1 MRKLRY
7 GLLTL
12 GLGVLTL
19 AACSQAAQ
27 STSTPQESSTS
38 SSTQSTSTQ
47 VEEKI
52 GLSSETYAFEKEY
65 FYEDYNKRSLDDVTR
80 QGIKTFNSK
89 DDIVFDAITYEE
101 LVDIFESEGNYLIL
115 FGGSWCHNTR
125 AAVPF
130 INQYAKEYDIDTIYN
145 FDFYLDGT
153 NSNTHVRN
161 TNQTDPTRVT
171 PGVEYN
177 YLYGELVTK
186 YLTNL
191 TDYVEYKTGTPSSLT
206 YTNNENINV
215 NVAKVQVPFLF
226 LYNKDN
232 AVSHSEGT
240 GTPNEAGKYPIVY
253 GFEEMIDLDE
263 NGVYLYD
270 RNVAKENRTYYT
282 NEYKAR
288 LKGIFD
294 FISTNNITLSKY
306 TDVDYIKTVYNGKS
320 NTEIFTSNDKVNI
333 KPVTYRQLTWLL
345 EHEGDS
351 VILLGGTWCPN
362 TQATIK
368 LTNDYAVK
376 NNVIVYNFDT
386 KLDSGLA
393 KKYWNYAND
402 LHIRDTSNSFVR
414 LYTDLIEKYLTN
426 IVTLYDVNAPES
438 YKSISYTNSDGNVVK
453 VKKLQVPYLLSYN
466 KDHKDSDGD
475 IAPITAYFEKMLTLN
490 SAQEDY
496 VYSEANYAAAKAGT
510 FNVIKSFLK
519 SINKESKEI

>member
-1 MRKLRY
+1 MKILKY

-12 GLGVLTL
+12 GLGVLALT
-19 AACSQAAQ
+19 ACSGEKTPA
-27 STSTPQESSTS
+27 STGGANQPPTAGQ
-38 SSTQSTSTQ
+38 
-47 VEEKI
+47 EEKI

-65 FYEDYNKRSLDDVTR
+65 FFEDYNKKSLEDETR
-80 QGIKTFNSK
+80 QGIKTFENK

-130 INQYAKEYDIDTIYN
+130 INQYAKEYNIDTIYN

-153 NSNTHVRN
+153 NSNTHIRN
-161 TNQTDPTRVT
+161 TNQSDPTRVT

-177 YLYGELVTK
+177 YLYGELVSK

-191 TDYVEYKTGTPSSLT
+191 TDFVEYKTGSSSSLT
-206 YTNNENINV
+206 YTNNESSAV

-232 AVSHSEGT
+232 TVNHAEGA
-240 GTPNEAGKYPIVY
+240 GTPNEDGTYPIVY
-253 GFEEMIDLDE
+253 GFEEMIDLDDK
-263 NGVYLYD
+263 GVYSYR
-270 RNVAKENRTYYT
+270 RNVAKEDRTYYT
-282 NEYKAR
+282 DQYKTR
-288 LKGIFD
+288 LKVIFD
-294 FISTNNITLSKY
+294 FIKDNNVKLTTYSDGNYFRNI
-306 TDVDYIKTVYNGKS
+306 YNEKS
-320 NTEIFTSNDKVNI
+320 NSEIFKENDKVNI
-333 KPVTYRQLTWLL
+333 KPITYRQLIWLL

-351 VILLGGTWCPN
+351 VILFGGSWCPN

-376 NNVIVYNFDT
+376 NNVVVYNFDT

-393 KKYWNYAND
+393 KKYWNYSKD

-426 IVTLYDVNAPES
+426 IVTLYDVNASES
-438 YKSISYTNSDGNVVK
+438 YKSISYTDASGNVVK

-466 KDHKDSDGD
+466 KDNKDSDGE

-496 VYSEANYAAAKAGT
+496 VYKTDNYKAAKEGT
-510 FNVIKSFLK
+510 FNVISTFLK
-519 SINKESKEI
+519 SINKEAKEI